1 MVEGLENHIR
11 HKELGVHHSQQV
23 IGVMLVYSS
32 VNSFK
37 CLEQVQ
43 NQTHFPSGRYQCPQP
58 PPCCSFAHHQPST
71 AQQRNKLDL
80 LLNGWTRLKHPKT

>member
-11 HKELGVHHSQQV
+11 HGELGVHHSQQV

-32 VNSFK
+32 VDSFR

-43 NQTHFPSGRYQCPQP
+43 KNTFPKWSLSVIYISG
-58 PPCCSFAHHQPST
+58 
-71 AQQRNKLDL
+71 
-80 LLNGWTRLKHPKT
+80 